1 MFYYYGTVI
10 SDHITEKPDGGI
22 ICTSVPIA
30 RIGEMEYLAR
40 DLQLDGDPERVV
52 IVERDPEEVFD
63 PAALASFEGA
73 FVTDGHPPE
82 NVTAENF
89 STYSR
94 GHIQGIHREGDYVV
108 GDIHINDKILA
119 SEVLHHGKRQISC
132 GYTCIYQPLPDGRY
146 KQVRI
151 RGNHVAVVT
160 RGRAG
165 ASVSIHDSAESA
177 GKGKNA
183 MSKFAEA
190 ILSAFGMAAK
200 DAKDDQE
207 MSALVTTTMTA
218 LDAEPDA
225 KTQAETPATD
235 VDIIHEPK
243 GTDLGEKLDRVL
255 EMLSSLQHK
264 KQEEKALRDEGDLD
278 GLIEK
283 LAGKEEPEASVTLP
297 ADETAD
303 LSPAARDAAAAL
315 LRKVR
320 PAVAAIQNEKERSQ
334 VVDALLSTLQGPD
347 VMGQVM
353 QAAAAHARRASD
365 AAPTFEARCRE
376 SEAAYAARNPHKK
389 KEE

>member
-1 MFYYYGTVI
+1 MG
-10 SDHITEKPDGGI
+10 
-22 ICTSVPIA
+22 
-30 RIGEMEYLAR
+30 
-40 DLQLDGDPERVV
+40 
-52 IVERDPEEVFD
+52 
-63 PAALASFEGA
+63 
-73 FVTDGHPPE
+73 
-82 NVTAENF
+82 
-89 STYSR
+89 
-94 GHIQGIHREGDYVV
+94 
-108 GDIHINDKILA
+108 
-119 SEVLHHGKRQISC
+119 
-132 GYTCIYQPLPDGRY
+132 
-146 KQVRI
+146 
-151 RGNHVAVVT
+151 
-160 RGRAG
+160 
-165 ASVSIHDSAESA
+165 
-177 GKGKNA
+177 
-183 MSKFAEA
+183 KFAEA
-190 ILSAFGMAAK
+190 ILNALGMAAQEAQTPEEVQGLVATA
-200 DAKDDQE
+200 AK
-207 MSALVTTTMTA
+207 A
-218 LDAEPDA
+218 LDAAPEA
-225 KTQAETPATD
+225 QETAPPPASNKEAPPAGD
-235 VDIIHEPK
+235 VMVERAPK
-243 GTDLGEKLDRVL
+243 GDDLGSKLDKVI

-389 KEE
+389 KED